1 MTGRAAPPG
10 AHCPA
15 TVRQHGPVQEI
26 QIRPVSLEGLAA
38 LLAPGRLERLL
49 EEAARSREALAGRT
63 VWNISSTASGGGV
76 AEMLQTL
83 LAYGRGVGVDTRWL
97 VMTGDPP
104 FFRLTKRLHNLLHGN
119 PGDGAGIGPA
129 DRDHYRDVVRRNL
142 DGLQGTI
149 RPGDV
154 VLVHDPQ
161 PAGMV
166 AGLQAVG
173 AKVVWRCHIGSDEHT
188 AETELG
194 WSFLRDLAGGADGF
208 VFSRRAF
215 VPDWVAADRL
225 AVIPPSLDPLST
237 KNRLLDDEDVATTLG
252 HAGLVR
258 GLRGDGATSFPRRDG
273 TTGITRTHEGLFAA
287 GEAPPHDARLV
298 LQVSRWDRLKDMR
311 GVLDAFATHLGTLP
325 ADAQLMLVG
334 PDVGGVTDDPEGAEV
349 LEECRA
355 RWLELPEA
363 ARSRIQLCCL
373 PMDDPDE
380 NAHLVNA
387 LQRYATVV
395 VQKSLAEG
403 FGLTV
408 TEPMW
413 KGRPV
418 VASAV
423 GGIQDQIEDGVS
435 GVLLRN
441 PRDREGLVAEVGWL
455 LEHPDEARR
464 IGETARERVRDRY
477 LGDRHLRQYGELFG
491 RLATDGAAGEEGM

>member
-1 MTGRAAPPG
+1 MGS
-10 AHCPA
+10 
-15 TVRQHGPVQEI
+15 VQEI
-26 QIRPVSLEGLAA
+26 QVRPAPIDGLTAV
-38 LLAPGRLERLL
+38 LAPGRVERLL
-49 EEAARSREALAGRT
+49 EQADSSREALAGRT

-97 VMTGDPP
+97 VMTGDPA

-119 PGDGAGIGPA
+119 PGDAAGITAA
-129 DRDHYRDVVRRNL
+129 DRDHYRAVLRRNL
-142 DGLQGTI
+142 EELQATI
-149 RPGDV
+149 RPGDI

-161 PAGMV
+161 PAGLV
-166 AGLQAVG
+166 GDLQRAGAH
-173 AKVVWRCHIGSDEHT
+173 VVWRCHIGSDARN

-194 WSFLRDLAGGADGF
+194 WSFLRELVAEADGF

-215 VPDWVAADRL
+215 VPDWVPEQRL

-237 KNRLLDDEDVATTLG
+237 KNRLLTDADVAATLDR
-252 HAGLVR
+252 AGLVR
-258 GLRGDGATSFPRRDG
+258 GLRGDGAVSFPRRDG
-273 TTGITRTHEGLFAA
+273 STGSTRIHEGLFAA
-287 GEAPPHDARLV
+287 GEAPPHDTRVV
-298 LQVSRWDRLKDMR
+298 LQVSRWDRLKDMQ
-311 GVLDAFATHLGTLP
+311 GVLDAFAAHLPTLP

-349 LEECRA
+349 LEECRG
-355 RWLELPEA
+355 RWHALPQET
-363 ARSRIQLCCL
+363 RSRIQLCCL

-413 KGRPV
+413 KARPV

-435 GVLLRN
+435 GVLLRDS
-441 PRDREGLVAEVGWL
+441 RDGEGLVAEIGWL
-455 LEHPDEARR
+455 LEHPSEARR
-464 IGETARERVRDRY
+464 IGEAARERVRDRY
-477 LGDRHLRQYGELFG
+477 LGDRHLMQYGELF
-491 RLATDGAAGEEGM
+491 RALATGGAGRASATGS